1 MVCHLKI
8 FSWVET
14 GRPTSGYAN
23 ETSRDGAREERARE
37 REMRIG
43 KVQSDMHEDIKG
55 EVGGNKEQLREFWV
69 DEPEM
74 GLENVQWVVVDETD
88 VLFNPDFQEST
99 RMLLADIAAA
109 RGSPVPAIP
118 SSALSSTPDSEA
130 TATSIQSISYPFNF
144 ILTSATIPTSL
155 ATYLSNY
162 RPYLTRLASPRQHH
176 FLRPF
181 AQHAPHGQA
190 GIRTQTS
197 SAASVAYGPKMF
209 SCAPRPQLVPAPS
222 NSPNSSSSATNAA
235 KSSNSSRL
243 PG

>member
-1 MVCHLKI
+1 
-8 FSWVET
+8 
-14 GRPTSGYAN
+14 
-23 ETSRDGAREERARE
+23 
-37 REMRIG
+37 
-43 KVQSDMHEDIKG
+43 
-55 EVGGNKEQLREFWV
+55 
-69 DEPEM
+69 
-74 GLENVQWVVVDETD
+74 
-88 VLFNPDFQEST
+88 
-99 RMLLADIAAA
+99 MLLADIAAA

-144 ILTSATIPTSL
+144 IITSATIPTSL

-162 RPYLTRLASPRQHH
+162 RPSLTRLASPRLHH
-176 FLRPF
+176 LPPALRPF

-197 SAASVAYGPKMF
+197 SAASVAYGPPKML